1 MTLMKTYLPRALI
14 RIIVFIAIFAMLGYI
29 CVQPLAGIDS
39 YASDGSVKSPRQ
51 SKYPVMAENKA
62 KAFMGFLFNE
72 QKVLEQD
79 LSKDLVFQFL
89 TGKLTPYSREEEEGR
104 QEFVSLVD
112 GVNGHIASSTKAT
125 NYLTQTLINCLEKE
139 LGDLDSLDLTDG
151 ACQEAMDN
159 IRKPLQK
166 NLLETFT
173 GVVVNG
179 CGKKLTQATL
189 DNLRMAMD
197 VGSDVAALPSKIEA
211 FVNRTVAGVS
221 GVFLILNSE
230 YEGRYQYFMSYLDLR
245 KTTNDPNDMIF
256 QLELDYNRLALQE
269 NTWWSGLTTLIPGK
283 ASWMECT
290 DLIDS
295 WAEDTYLIINGGT
308 RATSGKEPQSI
319 TVQDAFTGTSDNAPF
334 NINARA
340 KTKLTYSSSAPDVA
354 SVAPDGTVTMKGAGT
369 AIITITARAN
379 HSYEQ
384 ETKTVVITVNKGS
397 ETEETTKETE
407 EAPSEDPSGNPT
419 TEPTLPTAGPDE
431 ESSTQTTGKDETSQ
445 STAAPT
451 NPIVPSSG
459 TSAEDVTEPLA
470 PSSEADAEGSTNP
483 ISPSSSSDQ
492 TSAENGTVA
501 DLAAPSGKSPGHD
514 SSSIAAVESTGQPR
528 TDPDNLEAIG
538 SVVTDKGS
546 KALYKITGTKA
557 GKRTV
562 AYQKPISKTAS
573 KVTIPGSVKI
583 AGKSYKV
590 TAIAANAFKHDKK
603 LKSVKLSNN
612 IEIIGKN
619 AFKGCVKLKS
629 VTIPKKTFK
638 IGESAFAG
646 CEALKRLTI
655 KTKSL
660 TGKNVGKN
668 AFKSVSTKV
677 IVDVPNAKIKA
688 YKKLLKARGLN
699 ARARIK

>member
-104 QEFVSLVD
+104 QEFISLVD

-125 NYLTQTLINCLEKE
+125 NYLTQTLIDCLEKE

-340 KTKLTYSSSAPDVA
+340 KTKLTYSSSDPDVA

-384 ETKTVVITVNKGS
+384 ETKTGVITVNKGS
-397 ETEETTKETE
+397 ETEETTEETG
-407 EAPSEDPSGNPT
+407 EALSKDPSDNPT
-419 TEPTLPTAGPDE
+419 TESTLPTTGPDE
-431 ESSTQTTGKDETSQ
+431 ESSTQTTGKVETSQ
-445 STAAPT
+445 STVAPT

-459 TSAEDVTEPLA
+459 TSAENATEPLD
-470 PSSEADAEGSTNP
+470 PSSEADAEGSTDP
-483 ISPSSSSDQ
+483 ISSSSSSDQ
-492 TSAENGTVA
+492 TSAENGTAA
-501 DLAAPSGKSPGHD
+501 DSVVPSGESSGQD
-514 SSSIAAVESTGQPR
+514 SSIAAVESAGQPR
-528 TDPDNLEAIG
+528 MDPDTLEAVG
-538 SVVTDKGS
+538 NVVTDKGS

-583 AGKSYKV
+583 AGKSYRV
-590 TAIAANAFKHDKK
+590 TAIAANAFKHNKK

-619 AFKGCVKLKS
+619 AFKGCVKLKR

-699 ARARIK
+699 TRARIK